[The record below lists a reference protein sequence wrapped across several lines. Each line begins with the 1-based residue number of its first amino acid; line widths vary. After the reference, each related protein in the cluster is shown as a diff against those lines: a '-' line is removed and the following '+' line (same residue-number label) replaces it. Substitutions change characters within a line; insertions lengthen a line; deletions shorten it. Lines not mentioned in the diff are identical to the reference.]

1 MADVVNLTKRLI
13 GKEDIS
19 FDTGGTYASEDFITP
34 SGEHKNLSKINASHI
49 PLVLDTREKFNNAN
63 NVDDALKEVGK
74 RIDGFKALDTL
85 AEDIEISFDNDATV
99 NYMQSVINEQKKNLN
114 GHTITFLFP
123 VSLTQNMYSTLEW
136 EDFFNGTIIIHG
148 GTADN
153 RIDLISRLNVMK
165 SIFSIKRCQC
175 EFKIRFFNFQHQ
187 NITYAIE
194 AESTTSVIIENCIF
208 YGMTDEYS
216 AAVHNI
222 NSNIDFTNC
231 DFSSDEK
238 TDPDLIA
245 AHNTSDIAH
254 AAILKNY
261 LPFTGGTMTGSIT
274 FTGYNGVV
282 FPDNC
287 VIRKSGNE
295 GVPELLLATSKTSYS
310 AFTYMTLSHSYF
322 RFGAGDGTSSSILSG
337 SPAGVLT
344 WKGLDITL
352 GYPKYG
358 AGVAVAASTIKSGYT
373 APSDG
378 WILFKS
384 ANGGDASISGVFVGH
399 TDYGSTVFVPVKK
412 GDVAKLNASNTPAA
426 VFFPNR

>member
-85 AEDIEISFDNDATV
+85 VEDIEISFDNDATV

-208 YGMTDEYS
+208 YGMADEYS

-222 NSNIDFTNC
+222 NSNIDFTDC
-231 DFSSDEK
+231 DFSDDEK
-238 TDPDLIA
+238 TDPHLIKEHNAAEDAHKGVLLPLSGGEMTGPIYANKSGGIRAKHAEELMFIAGTDWQGNARIVIRGQDSSYNPGGVEISASKGGEQSQFVLTPSGSCKFNGKDVELVDSIGDNFIRYSNGIQICWGYVSIGGYSTKSVTFPKAFATTPCIHLTGNGFGVDLIRFG
-245 AHNTSDIAH
+245 NQSGTSFNMVTSSFD
-254 AAILKNY
+254 
-261 LPFTGGTMTGSIT
+261 GSTI
-274 FTGYNGVV
+274 
-282 FPDNC
+282 C
-287 VIRKSGNE
+287 
-295 GVPELLLATSKTSYS
+295 YS
-310 AFTYMTLSHSYF
+310 AI
-322 RFGAGDGTSSSILSG
+322 GK
-337 SPAGVLT
+337 
-344 WKGLDITL
+344 WK
-352 GYPKYG
+352 
-358 AGVAVAASTIKSGYT
+358 
-373 APSDG
+373 
-378 WILFKS
+378 
-384 ANGGDASISGVFVGH
+384 
-399 TDYGSTVFVPVKK
+399 
-412 GDVAKLNASNTPAA
+412 
-426 VFFPNR
+426 